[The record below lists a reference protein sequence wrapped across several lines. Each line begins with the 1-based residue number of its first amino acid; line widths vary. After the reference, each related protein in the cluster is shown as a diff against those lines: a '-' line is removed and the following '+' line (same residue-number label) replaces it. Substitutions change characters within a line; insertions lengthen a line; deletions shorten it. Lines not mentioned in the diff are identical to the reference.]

1 MTNES
6 VPQDGK
12 GLRDFSRKKPKDAFE
27 FLISNLSTW
36 SEIAKLEPFDSADII
51 EEFETSEAV
60 LLLENLDIATN
71 IKLFES
77 LRPRAII
84 EISQEMNENLV
95 QKIFEEM
102 DAEDIVDVFER
113 SDSDEA
119 KDLLDILDKTTK
131 KDINK
136 RLAFPKDSVGRLM
149 SEEVAK
155 IESGLSVSKVL
166 EQLKL
171 LHRDISDF
179 VYVYVVNTKNEL
191 IGVVSFREIVFADSD
206 RLIEEVMIEN
216 PKFVNVFDDQEEA
229 ARLIKQYELLALPVI
244 DKKIGLIGQI
254 TVNDALDVIQT
265 EIAEDFSQSFG
276 AGAEENIFTPI
287 AKSIRLRF
295 PWIFINM
302 GLAFIVSFVISQF
315 EEIITADALLA
326 ALMPVVALVGGNS
339 GAQSLAIII
348 RGLAKNDISEAR
360 VFDVIGKQTLIGSL
374 NGILIA
380 LLSFVI
386 LNVVGLPNYALSLSI
401 AVFGNVLIGNLFGS
415 AIPLILRKIGYDPA
429 LASNIFLTLITDIIG
444 FAGFLAIALILI

>member
-1 MTNES
+1 MTSELI
-6 VPQDGK
+6 PQDGK
-12 GLRDFSRKKPKDAFE
+12 GLRDFSRKKPKEAFE
-27 FLISNLSTW
+27 FLISNLSIW
-36 SEIAKLEPFDSADII
+36 SEVAKLDPFDSADII
-51 EEFETSEAV
+51 EELETSEAV
-60 LLLENLDIATN
+60 LLLENLETTTN
-71 IKLFES
+71 VKLFES

-84 EISQEMNENLV
+84 EIAQEMNESLV

-102 DAEDIVDVFER
+102 DSEDIVDVFER

-119 KDLLDILDKTTK
+119 QDLLDILDKTTK
-131 KDINK
+131 IDINK

-171 LHRDISDF
+171 LHLDISDL
-179 VYVYVVNTKNEL
+179 VYVYVVNTENEL
-191 IGVVSFREIVFADSD
+191 IGVVSFREIVFADSNK
-206 RLIEEVMIEN
+206 LIEQVMIEN
-216 PKFVNVFDDQEEA
+216 PTSVNVFDDQEEA
-229 ARLIKQYELLALPVI
+229 ARMIKQYELLALPVV
-244 DKKIGLIGQI
+244 DKKMGLIGQI

-265 EIAEDFSQSFG
+265 ELAEDFSQSFG

-287 AKSIRLRF
+287 FKSIRLRF
-295 PWIFINM
+295 PWIFINL
-302 GLAFIVSFVISQF
+302 GLAFIVSIVISQF
-315 EEIITADALLA
+315 EEVITTDALLA

-348 RGLAKNDISEAR
+348 RGLARNDISEAR
-360 VFDVIGKQTLIGSL
+360 VFEVIGKQTLIGSI
-374 NGILIA
+374 NGVLVA

-386 LNVVGLPNYALSLSI
+386 LYVFGLSNYALSLSI

-444 FAGFLAIALILI
+444 FAGFLTIALILI